1 MTMQTYEVY
10 IECTEDLRDGSLPL
24 YHVFLDKR
32 YYSCDDIQKMC
43 NDNELNTGRVSQ
55 EPD

>member
-10 IECTEDLRDGSLPL
+10 IECTEDFRDGFLPL

-43 NDNELNTGRVSQ
+43 NDN
-55 EPD
+55 